1 MPYTHASGRS
11 CVIGGF
17 GRVRSATL
25 WVAILLGASM
35 SPLLLGNVS
44 ASTAIGLSADVVHV
58 QLSPGDSTNVTL
70 TIENNGSS
78 IEDYNVSVD
87 SSSIAASW
95 SVIAAQELVEDV
107 LPTFSQDT
115 TIVVRLA
122 VGAAISDS
130 GSVVIHVNETDGSE
144 SSSITIHLSVMPDY
158 GARIDTTGVGDEGL
172 VSMAPGSTLDIVMP
186 IVNEGNVI
194 DSIVLDV
201 EEDPDLAQWWSDWN
215 LARQPQPSVTERLSL
230 SSPVNGSKHNTSS
243 GNLSISLGLMHLTP
257 SVAYG
262 LSLEVY
268 HPNNGSLIWSD
279 NHVVNQSNTSMN
291 FSQ

>member
-1 MPYTHASGRS
+1 
-11 CVIGGF
+11 VIGGF

-44 ASTAIGLSADVVHV
+44 ASSAIGLSADVVHV

-95 SVIAAQELVEDV
+95 TVIASQELVEDV

-122 VGAAISDS
+122 V
-130 GSVVIHVNETDGSE
+130 
-144 SSSITIHLSVMPDY
+144 
-158 GARIDTTGVGDEGL
+158 
-172 VSMAPGSTLDIVMP
+172 
-186 IVNEGNVI
+186 
-194 DSIVLDV
+194 
-201 EEDPDLAQWWSDWN
+201 
-215 LARQPQPSVTERLSL
+215 
-230 SSPVNGSKHNTSS
+230 
-243 GNLSISLGLMHLTP
+243 
-257 SVAYG
+257 
-262 LSLEVY
+262 
-268 HPNNGSLIWSD
+268 
-279 NHVVNQSNTSMN
+279 
-291 FSQ
+291 